1 MVFKKHTFKKEL
13 SKYVAD
19 LIYHK
24 DYDPEHKMDKYL
36 PDGTINI
43 IFELTGNP
51 KFIYDN
57 SSAKPIQECSDV
69 WFSGVLKDYITISSN
84 HEEMMV
90 LVFKPGAGFPLIHK
104 SAAHFSNKVVPAEEI
119 FGSAILELH
128 SELKQPTVPEV
139 KFSKIESWL
148 QGQLK
153 EDDFYTGI
161 IQYAIRAIENTPSN
175 INITALARKSG
186 YSQKQFI
193 ALFKKYVGITPKQFH
208 RIIRF
213 NEILAA
219 VENKEKISWTIIAS
233 DCGYFDQAHFIKD
246 FQSFS
251 GLNPKQYLS
260 DIGEYPNFF
269 PVK

>member
-1 MVFKKHTFKKEL
+1 MIFNKYQIPLRLE
-13 SKYVAD
+13 KYVAD
-19 LIYHK
+19 LLYHK
-24 DYDPEHKMDKYL
+24 NYFPEHKKDKYL

-43 IFELTGNP
+43 IFELTNNP

-57 SSAKPIQECSDV
+57 TTGEISQECNDV
-69 WFSGVLKDYITISSN
+69 WFSGVLKDYITISSH

-104 SAAHFSNKVVPAEEI
+104 DISKFTNQVVPAEEI
-119 FGSAILELH
+119 FGKPILNLLQ
-128 SELKQPTVPEV
+128 ELKQPIAPEE
-139 KFSKIESWL
+139 KFKAIEKWL
-148 QGQLK
+148 DKQLI
-153 EDDFYTGI
+153 EDDFYLEVI
-161 IQYAIRAIENTPSN
+161 RYAIEAIENSPTQ
-175 INITALARKSG
+175 INLSELSEKLG

-193 ALFKKYVGITPKQFH
+193 QLFKKYVGLTPKQFH
-208 RIIRF
+208 RIVRF

-219 VENKEKISWTIIAS
+219 VENKEAISWTIVAT

-251 GLNPKQYLS
+251 GINPKKYLS
-260 DIGEYPNFF
+260 DIKDYPNFL